1 MTENTNKRELQY
13 DKTYIKIADCVS
25 ELSYGKRAKVG
36 CVIVS
41 EGGQIIS
48 HGWNGTPTGFDNCC
62 EYVGEDGELHTKP
75 EVLHAESNAIS
86 KCAKWHSS
94 TEGATLYVTLSPCFD
109 CAKMIIQ
116 SGIKRVCYEEIY
128 RDSTGLDFLK
138 QNNIEVKLVK
148 V

>member
-62 EYVGEDGELHTKP
+62 EYFGEDGELHTKP
-75 EVLHAESNAIS
+75 EVLHAESNAIL
-86 KCAKWHSS
+86 KCARFGNAS
-94 TEGATLYVTLSPCFD
+94 TNNSTIYVTLSPCRD
-109 CAKMIIQ
+109 CAKLIIQ
-116 SGIKRVCYEEIY
+116 AGVKRVCYKEKY
-128 RDSTGLDFLK
+128 RDTSGIDFLK
-138 QNNIEVKLVK
+138 ENGIIVEQI
-148 V
+148 